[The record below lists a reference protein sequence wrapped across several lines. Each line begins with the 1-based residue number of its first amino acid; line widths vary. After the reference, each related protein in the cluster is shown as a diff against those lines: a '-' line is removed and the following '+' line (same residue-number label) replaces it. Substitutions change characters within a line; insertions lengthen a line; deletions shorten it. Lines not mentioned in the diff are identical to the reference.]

1 MGKSSNIITLAFTDE
16 ELQSINDFHREYVL
30 ATGDVTIRRATLMKI
45 FLLKAI
51 NQSKAVENLAKIR
64 RIR

>member
-1 MGKSSNIITLAFTDE
+1 MAKSTNIITLSFTDE
-16 ELQSINDFHREYVL
+16 ELKTINDFYRDYVL
-30 ATGDVTIRRATLMKI
+30 TTGDVTLRRAVLMKI